1 MLSSFSVL
9 TEVILD
15 MYIDR
20 VMHVFYIDLFRL
32 DLYRLFRLM

>member
-15 MYIDR
+15 MYIDM
-20 VMHVFYIDLFRL
+20 VMRVFYIDLFRL
-32 DLYRLFRLM
+32 DLYRLFRLV